1 LDIEAPLKP
10 FKGEGLKLCRI
21 IVQTLKHA
29 ITKSPFGG
37 FRGLQI
43 KIMNNRI
50 NKLFQEK
57 KGQVLS
63 VYFTAGYPNL
73 EDTTPLI
80 QELVKNGVD
89 LIEIGMP
96 FSDPVADGPVI
107 QHSSLVALQ
116 SGMSIRKLFEQLVD
130 IRQSVDIPLIL
141 MGYINPVLQ
150 YGVEAFF
157 QKCKVIGID
166 GLIIPDLP
174 MDVYEAEFKSVFE
187 ANNLHNI
194 FLITPQTSDERLRKI
209 DDVSTGFIY
218 MVSSNAT
225 TGAKTSVTDFQKQYF
240 ERVNSFGLK
249 NPRLIG
255 FGISNAE
262 TFANACQYAHGAII
276 GSAFVKALEG
286 PRSLEQK
293 VSDFINSIVMK

>member
-1 LDIEAPLKP
+1 
-10 FKGEGLKLCRI
+10 
-21 IVQTLKHA
+21 
-29 ITKSPFGG
+29 
-37 FRGLQI
+37 
-43 KIMNNRI
+43 MNNRI

-57 KGQVLS
+57 KEQILS

-73 EDTTPLI
+73 EDTVPMI

-107 QHSSLVALQ
+107 QHSSLIALQ
-116 SGMSIRKLFEQLVD
+116 NGMSIRKLFDQLKD
-130 IRQSVDIPLIL
+130 IRQTVDIPLIL

-150 YGVEAFF
+150 YGVAAFC
-157 QKCKVIGID
+157 QKCKEIGID

-174 MDVYEAEFKSVFE
+174 MDVFEEEFKKVFE
-187 ANNLHNI
+187 ANGLHNI
-194 FLITPQTSDERLRKI
+194 FLITPQTSEERLRKI
-209 DDVSTGFIY
+209 DAVSTGFIY
-218 MVSSNAT
+218 MVSSNST
-225 TGAKTSVTDFQKQYF
+225 TGAKTSVSELQNEYF

-262 TFANACQYAHGAII
+262 TFANACQYSSGAII

-286 PRSLEQK
+286 SDPLHQK
-293 VSDFINSIVMK
+293 VSGFINSIVTVS

>member
-1 LDIEAPLKP
+1 
-10 FKGEGLKLCRI
+10 
-21 IVQTLKHA
+21 
-29 ITKSPFGG
+29 
-37 FRGLQI
+37 
-43 KIMNNRI
+43 MNNRI
-50 NKLFQEK
+50 NKLFQDK
-57 KGQVLS
+57 KERILS

-73 EDTTPLI
+73 EDTLPMI

-107 QHSSLVALQ
+107 QHSSLIALQ
-116 SGMSIRKLFEQLVD
+116 NGMSIRKLFEQLKD
-130 IRQSVDIPLIL
+130 IRKKVEIPLIL

-150 YGVEAFF
+150 YGVAAFC
-157 QKCKVIGID
+157 QKCKEIGID

-174 MDVYEAEFKSVFE
+174 MDVFEEEFKAVFE
-187 ANNLHNI
+187 ANDLHNI
-194 FLITPQTSDERLRKI
+194 FLITPQTSEERLRKI
-209 DDVSTGFIY
+209 DAVSTGFIY
-218 MVSSNAT
+218 MVSSNST
-225 TGAKTSVTDFQKQYF
+225 TGAKTSVSELQNEYF

-262 TFANACQYAHGAII
+262 TFANACEYASGAII

-286 PRSLEQK
+286 SDPTDRK
-293 VSDFINSIVMK
+293 VSRFINSIATVS

>member
-1 LDIEAPLKP
+1 MP
-10 FKGEGLKLCRI
+10 FES
-21 IVQTLKHA
+21 
-29 ITKSPFGG
+29 SPSGD
-37 FRGLQI
+37 FRGLQF
-43 KIMNNRI
+43 KTMNNRI

-73 EDTTPLI
+73 EDTVPVI
-80 QELVKNGVD
+80 QELVKNGVN

-107 QHSSLVALQ
+107 QHSSLIALQ
-116 SGMSIRKLFEQLVD
+116 NGMSIRKLFEQLKD

-150 YGVEAFF
+150 YGVEAFC
-157 QKCKVIGID
+157 QKCNEIGID

-174 MDVYEAEFKSVFE
+174 MNVYEEEFKSIFE

-194 FLITPQTSDERLRKI
+194 FLITPQTSDERLKVI
-209 DDVSTGFIY
+209 DQASSGFIY

-225 TGAKTSVTDFQKQYF
+225 TGAKTSVSEFQKQYF
-240 ERVNSFGLK
+240 ERVNSLPLK

-286 PRSLEQK
+286 SESLSQK
-293 VSDFINSIVMK
+293 VSAFINSIVTK

>member
-1 LDIEAPLKP
+1 
-10 FKGEGLKLCRI
+10 
-21 IVQTLKHA
+21 
-29 ITKSPFGG
+29 
-37 FRGLQI
+37 
-43 KIMNNRI
+43 MNNRI
-50 NKLFQEK
+50 NKLFQDK
-57 KGQVLS
+57 KERILS

-73 EDTTPLI
+73 EDTVPMI

-107 QHSSLVALQ
+107 QHSSLIALQ
-116 SGMSIRKLFEQLVD
+116 NGMSIRKLFDQLKD

-150 YGVEAFF
+150 YGVEAFCK
-157 QKCKVIGID
+157 KCNEVGID

-174 MDVYEAEFKSVFE
+174 LSVYQEEYKASFE
-187 ANNLHNI
+187 ANNLHPI
-194 FLITPQTSDERLRKI
+194 FLITPQTSDERIRLI
-209 DDVSTGFIY
+209 DEASSGFIY

-225 TGAKTSVTDFQKQYF
+225 TGAQASVSDFQKRYF
-240 ERVNSFGLK
+240 ERINSLTLK
-249 NPRLIG
+249 SQRLIG

-262 TFANACQYAHGAII
+262 TFENACRYANGAII

-286 PRSLEQK
+286 SDSLEHK
-293 VSDFINSIVMK
+293 VSGFINSIVIQS

>member
-1 LDIEAPLKP
+1 
-10 FKGEGLKLCRI
+10 
-21 IVQTLKHA
+21 
-29 ITKSPFGG
+29 
-37 FRGLQI
+37 
-43 KIMNNRI
+43 MNRI

-57 KGQVLS
+57 KERILS
-63 VYFTAGYPNL
+63 VYFTAGYPKLN
-73 EDTTPLI
+73 DTTTII

-107 QHSSLVALQ
+107 QHSSLISLQ
-116 SGMSIRKLFEQLVD
+116 NGMSIRKLFDQLKN
-130 IRQSVDIPLIL
+130 IRQTVDIPLIL

-150 YGVEAFF
+150 YGVEAFCK
-157 QKCKVIGID
+157 KCNEIGID

-174 MDVYEAEFKSVFE
+174 MDVYEEEFISVFE

-194 FLITPQTSDERLRKI
+194 FLITPQTSEERLKLI
-209 DDVSTGFIY
+209 DQVSSGFIY

-225 TGAKTSVTDFQKQYF
+225 TGAKTSVSEFQKQYF
-240 ERVNSFGLK
+240 ERVNSMALK
-249 NPRLIG
+249 NPRMIG

-262 TFANACQYAHGAII
+262 TFENACQYASGAII

-286 PRSLEQK
+286 NQSLEQK
-293 VSDFINSIVMK
+293 VSGFINSIVTKS

>member
-1 LDIEAPLKP
+1 
-10 FKGEGLKLCRI
+10 
-21 IVQTLKHA
+21 
-29 ITKSPFGG
+29 
-37 FRGLQI
+37 
-43 KIMNNRI
+43 MNNRI

-63 VYFTAGYPNL
+63 VYFTAGYPNP
-73 EDTTPLI
+73 EDTVPVI

-107 QHSSLVALQ
+107 QHSSLISLQ
-116 SGMSIRKLFEQLVD
+116 HGMSIRKLFDQLKD
-130 IRQSVDIPLIL
+130 IRKSVDIPLIL

-150 YGVEAFF
+150 YGVEAFCR
-157 QKCKVIGID
+157 KCNEIGID

-174 MDVYEAEFKSVFE
+174 MDVYETEFKSVFE

-209 DDVSTGFIY
+209 DEVSTGFIY
-218 MVSSNAT
+218 MVSSNST
-225 TGAKTSVTDFQKQYF
+225 TGAKTSVSDFQKLYF
-240 ERVNSFGLK
+240 ERVNSLSLK
-249 NPRLIG
+249 NRRLIG

-262 TFANACQYAHGAII
+262 TFRNACQYASGAII

-286 PRSLEQK
+286 PNTIEQK
-293 VSDFINSIVMK
+293 VSAFINTIVTKS